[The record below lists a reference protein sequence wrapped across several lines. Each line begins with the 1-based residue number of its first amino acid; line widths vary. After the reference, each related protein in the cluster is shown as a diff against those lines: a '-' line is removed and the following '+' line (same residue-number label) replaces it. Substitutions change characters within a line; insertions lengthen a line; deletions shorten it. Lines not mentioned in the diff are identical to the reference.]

1 MKRAS
6 NGAFFITRNVKNCI
20 YLQFFDF
27 FWRNPLPRLTC
38 IDIFVPMMNFVTC
51 ATLNRRWWRG
61 L

>member
-1 MKRAS
+1 MAP
-6 NGAFFITRNVKNCI
+6 FFITHNVKNCI